1 MASER
6 KNARKITSDR
16 RISALL
22 KARDCISRRGTQKD
36 RMRYMIDI
44 SKKYPSIEIDFHENI
59 GVEKSIPIGNMSICP
74 FGSGYLVSIRQF
86 NYKISRRDEPG
97 GWFGGFL
104 EKRAYFFAL
113 VDKNFRFLRK
123 IECDMENLALFED
136 FRLLKYGNIVQASG
150 TDVSFGQNRYRMA
163 SVDFEMADGALHA
176 IKTTVFPVMKEK
188 NYMPV
193 EDGRGIFVSDMMLNS
208 LNVVSTKNPDKKTMK
223 RCRGLIQYRGSS
235 QLLRYRDGYV
245 ALVHLKRKNVYAN
258 AFAFFDK
265 AMQQC
270 RISDDFTVFS
280 DVSQINFSCGMA
292 IEGDEAVVP
301 VCVHDRWT
309 YLFRLPLADFAM
321 TARWRDLNR

>member
-1 MASER
+1 MLYSPARNRRIESE
-6 KNARKITSDR
+6 R

-22 KARDCISRRGTQKD
+22 KARECISRRGTQKD
-36 RMRYMIDI
+36 RMKYMTDI
-44 SKKYPSIEIDFHENI
+44 ARKYPSEELDFHDAL
-59 GVEKSIPIGNMSICP
+59 GVEKSIPLGNMSLCRIEN
-74 FGSGYLVSIRQF
+74 GYLVSIRQF
-86 NYKISRRDEPG
+86 NYKIRRKDEPG

-104 EKRAYFFAL
+104 EKRAYFFIL
-113 VDKNFRFLRK
+113 VDENFRFLRR
-123 IECDMENLALFED
+123 IDCDMKNLDMFED
-136 FRLLKYGNIVQASG
+136 FRLLKYGNTIQASG
-150 TDVSFGQNRYRMA
+150 TEVSLGQNRYRMA
-163 SVDFEMADGALHA
+163 SVYFELSGNTLHA
-176 IKTTVFPVMKEK
+176 KKTTVFPVIKEK

-193 EDGRGIFVSDMMLNS
+193 EDGKGIFVSDMMLNS
-208 LNVVSTKNPDKKTMK
+208 LNVVSTANPGKKTMQ

-265 AMQQC
+265 ALLQC

-280 DVSQINFSCGMA
+280 DVSLINFCCGMA
-292 IEGDEAVVP
+292 IEGDKAVIP

-309 YLFRLPLADFAM
+309 HLFRIPLEDFAM